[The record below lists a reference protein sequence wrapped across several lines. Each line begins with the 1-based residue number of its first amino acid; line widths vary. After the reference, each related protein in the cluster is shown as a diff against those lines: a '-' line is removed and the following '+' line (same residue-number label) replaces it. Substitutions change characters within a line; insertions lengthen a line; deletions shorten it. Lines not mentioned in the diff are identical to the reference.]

1 MKSSKFIALMLS
13 LALLAALLTGCGSGS
28 GAGTDPG
35 GGDSGGSA
43 PASGQE
49 EIPYTPESPLIWR
62 LNSNQG
68 EAETA
73 ACAQGQAYLH
83 LAEELERR
91 TDGAWK
97 IEFYYN
103 SQLGSSASELVNGAQ
118 FGAFELFN
126 LICSSWGEFSNAFLP
141 LNTPCLFTDEEV
153 LIEFLRGDEADVM
166 SEQLL
171 ADTGV
176 RVAFYCPLG
185 FRATYNNIH
194 PIYTPDDFKGVKM
207 RTMTDPY
214 VLGAFEAFGAS
225 SLNIPYAEL
234 YTSLDQGLADGADNP
249 YANIYNAKHYEVTRY
264 LSDTRCFYC
273 CTNLCVAGA
282 AYDALPEEW
291 RTMFD
296 EVCGEC
302 FEIAAGNSTSDN
314 TREALDFLKAHME
327 YNDVSAEQMKL
338 FEDATAGLREKA
350 AAEMGREKW
359 DRITAEI
366 ERIKTQLGK

>member
-1 MKSSKFIALMLS
+1 MKKNLLAFILALAMVLS
-13 LALLAALLTGCGSGS
+13 LTAC
-28 GAGTDPG
+28 
-35 GGDSGGSA
+35 GGDAAKTPGSSETNTTSA
-43 PASGQE
+43 PAAGG
-49 EIPYTPESPLIWR
+49 YTKDNPLIWK

-83 LAEELERR
+83 LAEELEKR

-97 IEFYYN
+97 IDFYYN

-141 LNTPCLFTDEEV
+141 LNAPCLFTDEEV
-153 LIEFLRGDEADVM
+153 LIEFLRGDEAKVM
-166 SEQLL
+166 SDQLL

-176 RVAFYCPLG
+176 KVAFYCPLG
-185 FRATYNNIH
+185 FRATYNNVH

-214 VLGAFEAFGAS
+214 VLGAFQAFGAS
-225 SLNIPYAEL
+225 CLNIAYSEL

-249 YANIYNAKHYEVTRY
+249 YANIYNAKHYEVTKY

-273 CTNLCVAGA
+273 CTNLCVSGA
-282 AYDALPEEW
+282 AYDALPDEW
-291 RTMFD
+291 KTLFD
-296 EVCGEC
+296 EVCQEC
-302 FEIAAGNSTSDN
+302 FEIAAKNSTSEN
-314 TREALDFLKAHME
+314 TMEALNFLKENME
-327 YNDVSAEQMKL
+327 YNDITAEQMKL
-338 FEDATAGLREKA
+338 FEDATADLREQA
-350 AAEMGREKW
+350 AAEMGEETWNRITTEI
-359 DRITAEI
+359 DRIKQE
-366 ERIKTQLGK
+366 LGK